1 MKKYLGLL
9 LALMT
14 LLLAGCGTET
24 RQAGGDVK
32 FFQGQDDLQRQ
43 VVLSAKPER
52 VVVLSPSFLEI
63 CAALSAPVV
72 GRPTSKVGEIP
83 PGVEKA
89 EEIGMVY
96 NINLEKAVSLQP
108 DLVIGGESM
117 HGKFLPVFEANNI
130 PVLVLRLKS
139 YEDIKDKTLLLGRAL
154 GQEEKAAEI
163 VQDMDSRIEN
173 LKSRIPQKKVRIMI
187 LHSTAKSVTVELDNS
202 IAGSAAKI
210 LGLENLAAGSQ
221 PLDDHADQTPYS
233 LEKIVE
239 LNPDIIF
246 FVTMGKLPELKKKM
260 AAEMAANPAWNAVQ
274 AVKAQKIYYLP
285 QELFLLNPGLHY
297 PEAVEYMAK
306 IVYPEVFNND

>member
-1 MKKYLGLL
+1 MNKYLLL
-9 LALMT
+9 LVFMI
-14 LLLAGCGTET
+14 LLLTGCGAET
-24 RQAGGDVK
+24 SQVGSKVN

-43 VVLSAKPER
+43 VVLSTKPKR

-83 PGVEKA
+83 SRVEKA

-117 HGKFLPVFEANNI
+117 HGKFLSVFEANNI

-139 YEDIKDKTLLLGRAL
+139 YEDIKNKTLLLGRAL
-154 GQEEKAAEI
+154 GAEDKAVKI

-173 LKSRIPQKKVRIMI
+173 LKLRIPQKKVRIII

-221 PLDDHADQTPYS
+221 SLDNHADKIPYS

-274 AVKAQKIYYLP
+274 AVKDKKIYYLP

-306 IVYPEVFNND
+306 IVYPEVFNDD